1 MSEFLLRLWWG
12 LFLSASLT
20 CLKRLEN
27 PPLLIIYQTCK
38 YLNYRMGWS
47 VWKTSQTLRCCL
59 FRRRSCVGYLFSGL
73 LTRGMTLLFLR
84 KGKTIL
90 RLFLCLMY
98 FKHVF
103 PVNSVSHREFFL
115 QSVFPIGLLT
125 SACCLLLT
133 GATSQFLEN
142 QSIIKTAFHLPLKAS
157 TVIT

>member
-1 MSEFLLRLWWG
+1 MRNDPTFLH
-12 LFLSASLT
+12 T
-20 CLKRLEN
+20 
-27 PPLLIIYQTCK
+27 
-38 YLNYRMGWS
+38 
-47 VWKTSQTLRCCL
+47 
-59 FRRRSCVGYLFSGL
+59 
-73 LTRGMTLLFLR
+73 
-84 KGKTIL
+84 GKTNL

-103 PVNSVSHREFFL
+103 PVNSVSRREFFL

-125 SACCLLLT
+125 SPACCLLLT